1 MLSTVGNKTL
11 NKERD
16 IKFDTG
22 TKKIRS
28 DARRNKNIIMSST
41 IELSHSNIDITEM
54 KMSDIAKHA
63 GVGGGTLYRLL
74 RARHVYA
81 NQLWTSRLKL
91 CFKKLIRI

>member
-1 MLSTVGNKTL
+1 
-11 NKERD
+11 
-16 IKFDTG
+16 
-22 TKKIRS
+22 
-28 DARRNKNIIMSST
+28 MSST